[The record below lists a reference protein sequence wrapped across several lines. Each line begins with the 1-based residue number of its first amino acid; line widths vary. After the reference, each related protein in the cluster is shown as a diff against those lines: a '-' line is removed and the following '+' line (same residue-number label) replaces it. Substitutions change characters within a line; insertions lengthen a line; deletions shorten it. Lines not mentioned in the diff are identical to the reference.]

1 MNYAQIRSMDISNG
15 EGIGVSLFV
24 QGCKFHC
31 YNCFNQDTWEPDG
44 GKPFDDEAKKI
55 FFKLINRPFIT
66 RVSILGGSPLID
78 ENVITVSSLI
88 YTIKDI
94 FPEKKIWLYTGYL
107 YEDIMNAKTTADL
120 KDENNLKRIFRKQAI
135 LDCDVLVDGPY
146 IDSLKDVNLKFCGS
160 SNQRVIDVQK
170 SLQEN
175 KIILWEPH

>member
-1 MNYAQIRSMDISNG
+1 MNYAQIRALDISNG

-24 QGCKFHC
+24 QGCNFHC
-31 YNCFNQDTWEPDG
+31 YNCFNQETWNPNG

-78 ENVITVSSLI
+78 ENVMTVSNLI
-88 YTIKDI
+88 YTIKEI
-94 FPEKKIWLYTGYL
+94 FPDKKIWLYTGYF

-120 KDENNLKRIFRKQAI
+120 KDKDNLKKIFRKQAI

-146 IDSLKDVNLKFCGS
+146 IDSLKNMNLKFRGS